1 MPELLYIYL
10 LHSDEEGTGGRRD
23 FNNTVLNFTI
33 TAGND
38 AFDVDISTLISEDEV
53 NEAAE
58 QFILVLEA
66 DSNEVEFDAQ
76 EGILVVTILD
86 NNGKTNKFTFSMEV
100 VIFFR
105 NLKENCL

>member
-1 MPELLYIYL
+1 MFI
-10 LHSDEEGTGGRRD
+10 LHSDEEGTDGRRD

-33 TAGND
+33 TAESEE
-38 AFDVDISTLISEDEV
+38 FDVDITTLISEDEV

-86 NNGKTNKFTFSMEV
+86 NNGKDQQ
-100 VIFFR
+100 IYI
-105 NLKENCL
+105 